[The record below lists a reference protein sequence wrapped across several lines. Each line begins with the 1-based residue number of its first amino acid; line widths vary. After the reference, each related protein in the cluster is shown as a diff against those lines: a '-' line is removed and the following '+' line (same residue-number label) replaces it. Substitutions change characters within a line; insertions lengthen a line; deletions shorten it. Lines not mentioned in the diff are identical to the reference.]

1 MIHEFLLTKQKKGFQ
16 MNQIRL
22 YRKRHIPNELIYLKD
37 DIILLQSDDIII
49 TKWNTLKP
57 RQDISNGV
65 SAYFLKNNYK
75 VSKIY
80 DKSGNVVY
88 WYCDILNIEKNVE
101 QNAIIFED
109 LLVDVIV
116 YENGM
121 VKVVDASELADALDH
136 KIISVEMV
144 TKSLRILDS
153 LLSTIYSGKF
163 DTLQIHIN
171 RAEQL

>member
-1 MIHEFLLTKQKKGFQ
+1 

-22 YRKRHIPNELIYLKD
+22 YRKRYIPNELIYLKD
-37 DIILLQSDDIII
+37 DIILLQSDDMII

-65 SAYFLKNNYK
+65 SAYFLKDGYK

-80 DKSGNVVY
+80 DKMGSVVY
-88 WYCDILNIEKNVE
+88 WYCDILNIKKDTE
-101 QNAIIFED
+101 QNSIIFED
-109 LLVDVIV
+109 LLIDVIV
-116 YENGM
+116 YLNGM
-121 VKVVDASELADALDH
+121 VKVVDVSELADVLDQN
-136 KIISVEMV
+136 IISVEKA

-153 LLSTIYSGKF
+153 LLSIIYNGKF

-171 RAEQL
+171 KAELL

>member
-1 MIHEFLLTKQKKGFQ
+1 

-22 YRKRHIPNELIYLKD
+22 YRKRYIPNELIYLKD

-57 RQDISNGV
+57 RQDFSNGV
-65 SAYFLKNNYK
+65 SAYFMKDSYK

-88 WYCDILNIEKNVE
+88 WYCDILNIEKDIEKNV
-101 QNAIIFED
+101 IIFED

-121 VKVVDASELADALDH
+121 VKVVDVSELADALDH
-136 KIISVEMV
+136 KIITAEMV

-163 DTLQIHIN
+163 DTLQMHIN